1 MTSELTFVQKHE
13 FLLRRVHSLTGLV
26 PVGLYMCVHLVT
38 NASILNGVEAFQN
51 AVYAIHSLGNA
62 LVFVEWGFIFLPLLF
77 HAIFGVYIAASGQFN
92 TGRYAFNKNWRYVA
106 QRVTGLIAFVFIVS
120 HVAHM
125 HGWFHVGFWEDLMHS
140 IGLARFRAY
149 NAASTA
155 ALAMQANLVW
165 PILYAIGIAACVFHF
180 ANGVWTMGITW
191 GVWVSPQAQRR
202 ADMIVSGLGVLVL
215 LIGFSALG
223 GFMSLN
229 ATEAEAIENRMYKES
244 VKTGR
249 VVPNEKK
256 LTNPKLLEEAE

>member
-1 MTSELTFVQKHE
+1 MP
-13 FLLRRVHSLTGLV
+13 RRTHG
-26 PVGLYMCVHLVT
+26 C
-38 NASILNGVEAFQN
+38 
-51 AVYAIHSLGNA
+51 
-62 LVFVEWGFIFLPLLF
+62 
-77 HAIFGVYIAASGQFN
+77 
-92 TGRYAFNKNWRYVA
+92 
-106 QRVTGLIAFVFIVS
+106 VFIS
-120 HVAHM
+120 AC
-125 HGWFHVGFWEDLMHS
+125 DS

-202 ADMIVSGLGVLVL
+202 ADIIVSGLGVLVL